1 MTRTDTPRKTSSIS
15 CGARIL
21 RWLTDYAEDLL
32 IVAGLGAIVAASFL
46 IGVIPGLYTL
56 GVVLVVVGALIARGV
71 VGGR

>member
-1 MTRTDTPRKTSSIS
+1 
-15 CGARIL
+15 
-21 RWLTDYAEDLL
+21 
-32 IVAGLGAIVAASFL
+32 VAGLGAIVAASFL

>member
-1 MTRTDTPRKTSSIS
+1 MTRTSTPRTTSSIS
-15 CGARIL
+15 FGARL
-21 RWLTDYAEDLL
+21 RRWLADYAEDLL